1 MELIDELSDE
11 LFKSVHDLALSK
23 LTSSRDR
30 AYEIGIHTARM
41 NINGEV
47 RRTIIP
53 PLYVF
58 AGKATENGVIST
70 DIDYRIVYNNQTFP
84 MAHVYGASGHLC
96 LGNIPVPRFVDI
108 HSLMTPL
115 ETLFLYNDRN
125 LNHGNPKLD
134 ISDEIHEK
142 VCEFAQIH
150 QLTIPQSKQYLMY
163 DTVWL
168 LGAELLEQNDTQT
181 AYELAET
188 LYKIIFKE
196 REQSK

>member
-1 MELIDELSDE
+1 M
-11 LFKSVHDLALSK
+11 
-23 LTSSRDR
+23 
-30 AYEIGIHTARM
+30 G
-41 NINGEV
+41 
-47 RRTIIP
+47 
-53 PLYVF
+53 
-58 AGKATENGVIST
+58 
-70 DIDYRIVYNNQTFP
+70 
-84 MAHVYGASGHLC
+84 HVYGASGHLC